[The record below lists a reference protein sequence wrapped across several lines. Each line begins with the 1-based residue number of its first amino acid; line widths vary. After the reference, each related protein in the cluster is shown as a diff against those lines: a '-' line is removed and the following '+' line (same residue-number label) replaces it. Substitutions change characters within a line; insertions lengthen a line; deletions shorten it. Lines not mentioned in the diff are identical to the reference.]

1 LSGRTQTLKFAD
13 VASDLT
19 APIISNAD
27 CRLTS
32 PDARKQERCRK
43 QTPYELHYPYPRSS
57 KPI

>member
-1 LSGRTQTLKFAD
+1 MQTLKFAD

-27 CRLTS
+27 CRVTC
-32 PDARKQERCRK
+32 PDTRKQERCRK
-43 QTPYELHYPYPRSS
+43 QTPYELHYPYPGSS

>member
-1 LSGRTQTLKFAD
+1 MLKFAD

-27 CRLTS
+27 CRVTC
-32 PDARKQERCRK
+32 PDTRKQERWRK
-43 QTPYELHYPYPRSS
+43 QTPYELHDPHLGSS

>member
-1 LSGRTQTLKFAD
+1 MQTLKFAD

-27 CRLTS
+27 CRVTC
-32 PDARKQERCRK
+32 PDTCKQDSCRK
-43 QTPYELHYPYPRSS
+43 QTPYELHYPYPGSS